1 MPLSPLPPSITDR
14 TQRKTQTLSV
24 LEEESGKQQVPWR
37 EVMVSAPSGLMAW
50 TLLSVPFR
58 VRKRQ
63 DQELG
68 TVVLAE
74 YLKRRL
80 GPAPSSELLGH
91 GVQNWEAP
99 SRNSVVP
106 LPFRRGSAGLTATCS
121 LSWAQLPVE
130 GALSS
135 LAFLSD
141 IPLHTRPPC
150 LVSTGVSFPG
160 VSGELEV
167 WHPTSRF
174 TLGKVSFVEV
184 RGCCELRGRP
194 V

>member
-1 MPLSPLPPSITDR
+1 MSCYLPLSPLPPSITDR

-24 LEEESGKQQVPWR
+24 LEEESSKQQVPWR

-50 TLLSVPFR
+50 MLLSVPFR

-63 DQELG
+63 DQATLQEVG
-68 TVVLAE
+68 TVALAM
-74 YLKRRL
+74 YLKRWL
-80 GPAPSSELLGH
+80 GPSSELLGN

-121 LSWAQLPVE
+121 LSWAQLPVG

-141 IPLHTRPPC
+141 IPLHTKPPC
-150 LVSTGVSFPG
+150 LVSTRISFPG
-160 VSGELEV
+160 MSGGTGSLAPHFPFHFRQGV
-167 WHPTSRF
+167 LCGGPGM
-174 TLGKVSFVEV
+174 L
-184 RGCCELRGRP
+184 
-194 V
+194 